1 MSLVRRGESMKQI
14 ILLLNIGKIPLC
26 SVNIF
31 LQLDWIINEL
41 IFLKVSNIFKFNL
54 PAVTIFMLVWVF
66 CLFVC
71 LIFNFHSKSQ
81 QMTFFSR
88 LLIFASLLCID
99 LYYWNTISSFLYYF
113 LLYTLRSMW
122 KVHKGTTMYKHTRNV
137 SCYIYLFTFLNSQML
152 QKYLNECVF
161 ILACYW

>member
-14 ILLLNIGKIPLC
+14 ILLLNIGKTPLC

-66 CLFVC
+66 CLFVSF
-71 LIFNFHSKSQ
+71 LIFIPSLSKWHFSPDYLYLPLCSALTSIIEIQFHPSYII
-81 QMTFFSR
+81 FFFTHWEACER
-88 LLIFASLLCID
+88 YTREQLCTSTQGM
-99 LYYWNTISSFLYYF
+99 LVAIS
-113 LLYTLRSMW
+113 
-122 KVHKGTTMYKHTRNV
+122 
-137 SCYIYLFTFLNSQML
+137 IYLHF
-152 QKYLNECVF
+152 
-161 ILACYW
+161 